1 MRNIFSF
8 NAATTQVCITCFFLI
23 VLNFEKQIVPFLT
36 LGLGIDGNYDRKM
49 SNESTSSDMFLLLHN
64 YGGVIESVKRKEIAI
79 LLKVQQFCTGLHT
92 DFIVA
97 YPPRSHH
104 NHPIT
109 HVRVSIHPW
118 ISTFYNSLKN
128 RRIFLNYTNLI
139 IFNFFM

>member
-1 MRNIFSF
+1 ML
-8 NAATTQVCITCFFLI
+8 FLD
-23 VLNFEKQIVPFLT
+23 LLSFEKQIVPFLT
-36 LGLGIDGNYDRKM
+36 LGLGIDGNYDRKI

-109 HVRVSIHPW
+109 HVHVNFSHNVRIHPW

-128 RRIFLNYTNLI
+128 RRIFLDHTNLI
-139 IFNFFM
+139 IFNFFI